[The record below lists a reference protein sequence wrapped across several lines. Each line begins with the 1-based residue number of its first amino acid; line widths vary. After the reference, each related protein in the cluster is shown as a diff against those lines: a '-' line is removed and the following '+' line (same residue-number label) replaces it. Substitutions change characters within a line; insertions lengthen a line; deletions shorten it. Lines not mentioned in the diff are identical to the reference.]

1 VRKLLQD
8 EHQVRVARQHWSIFV
23 PVVGGCLL
31 IVVVAGWL
39 LKVAPDDLSGHS
51 LVSLRQLAFLVV
63 LAGAALILTVRW
75 LRWHYTTFT
84 LTDHRVIVGTG
95 VLSRHTESIALDRV
109 QDTAVRQSLLA
120 RLFRAGDVEIESA
133 GRDGSEVLER
143 IHDPQ
148 GFCNDLLTAVD
159 AHRTGRPYFAAAAPA
174 ADPATQ
180 EGYMPPGVAGYG
192 PPSGHGPPP
201 RRDGL

>member
-8 EHQVRVARQHWSIFV
+8 EREIRVARQHWSIFI

-31 IVVVAGWL
+31 MVGVLAGLAVAAPSHVSGLALGSAKTFVVVLG
-39 LKVAPDDLSGHS
+39 
-51 LVSLRQLAFLVV
+51 
-63 LAGAALILTVRW
+63 LAGAALTLTVRW

-84 LTDHRVIVGTG
+84 LTDRRVVVGTG
-95 VLSRHTESIALDRV
+95 VLSRQTESIALDRV

-120 RLFRAGDVEIESA
+120 RIFRAGDVEIESA
-133 GRDGSEVLER
+133 GRDGSEVLAN

-148 GFCNDLLTAVD
+148 GFSNDLLNAVE
-159 AHRTGRPYFAAAAPA
+159 AHRTGRPYGTDEPSTGAAAPQRYA
-174 ADPATQ
+174 
-180 EGYMPPGVAGYG
+180 PPGYG
-192 PPSGHGPPP
+192 PPPGNGPPP